1 MSKKFKNF
9 RKSNRFD
16 DEWGDV
22 NEERIREKER
32 AKMHKKRKQEN
43 RDRKH
48 LNFKDFRDDSD
59 Y

>member
-9 RKSNRFD
+9 RKNNHFD

-22 NEERIREKER
+22 NEERLREKER
-32 AKMHKKRKQEN
+32 AKMSRKRKQEN

-48 LNFKDFRDDSD
+48 MNFKDFRDDYD
-59 Y
+59 